1 MARPRARD
9 YETKRRAIREAAA
22 ALFAAHG
29 FDGSSMSDLALRCA
43 TTKSGLY
50 HYYASKE
57 EILFDILDE
66 HLGTVRRI
74 VLEAAAEGQG
84 RPPAERLELILA
96 RLLAAYASA
105 GHQHKVQLNELG
117 RLPEAQRAAIVSM
130 ERDVVQVVADTL
142 AEINPNL
149 ARERGLLKP
158 VTMSLF
164 GMVNWHYTWFRE
176 DGPLSRADYAR
187 LATRLFLD
195 GACSLAPP
203 PGNR

>member
-1 MARPRARD
+1 MARPRAAD
-9 YETKRRAIREAAA
+9 YDAKRTAIRQTAA
-22 ALFAAHG
+22 ALFAERG
-29 FDGSSMSDLALRCA
+29 FDGSSMSDLAERCG

-57 EILFDILDE
+57 EVLFDILSE
-66 HLGTVRRI
+66 HIGKVLHI
-74 VLEAAAEGQG
+74 VQEAAAEGAG

-105 GHQHKVQLNELG
+105 DHQHKVQLSELG
-117 RLPEAQRAAIVSM
+117 RLPAEQRGAIVGM
-130 ERDVVQVVADTL
+130 ERDIVRVVAETL
-142 AEINPNL
+142 AEINPQL
-149 ARERGLLKP
+149 ARERLLRP

-176 DGPLSRADYAR
+176 GGPLTRDDYAR

-195 GACSLAPP
+195 GARTL
-203 PGNR
+203 